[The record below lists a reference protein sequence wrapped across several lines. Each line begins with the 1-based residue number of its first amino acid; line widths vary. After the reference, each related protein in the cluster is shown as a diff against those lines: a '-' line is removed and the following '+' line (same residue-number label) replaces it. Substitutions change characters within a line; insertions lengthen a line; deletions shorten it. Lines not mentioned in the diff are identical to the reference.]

1 MEMTSRVS
9 LTASCYSGR
18 VGTDADGLAWNI
30 LCSCDSGKVNVMLS
44 LCFRLQ
50 EQSCEHHYSAAC

>member
-18 VGTDADGLAWNI
+18 VGTDADGPAWNI
-30 LCSCDSGKVNVMLS
+30 PCSGKVYVMLV
-44 LCFRLQ
+44 LCFRLK
-50 EQSCEHHYSAAC
+50 EQSCEHQYSAAW